1 MTDVRLTALNP
12 VDSQVYPVACNTSGE
27 LLVAQDDPGP
37 DLLVEGDLTVNGSSA
52 LEGVTIG
59 TDKITFDASTG
70 SGTFAGTISDSIG
83 PLRKLGVNDQ
93 TGNYTF
99 TTADSG
105 KLIRSA
111 GSSALLFV
119 NQSVFS
125 AGDMISIF
133 NSSSSDLQIVQGSGV
148 TLYNAADGT
157 TGDRTLASYGL
168 ATVVCTANNE
178 FAISG
183 SQLT

>member
-37 DLLVEGDLTVNGSSA
+37 DLLVEGDLTVNGSSS

-59 TDKITFDASTG
+59 TDKITFDAATG
-70 SGTFAGTISDSIG
+70 SGTFAGTVSDVIG
-83 PLRKLGVNDQ
+83 PLRRLGVNDQ
-93 TGNYTF
+93 TGSYTF
-99 TTADSG
+99 TTTDSG
-105 KLIRSA
+105 QLIRSA
-111 GSSALLFV
+111 GSGANLTL
-119 NQSVFS
+119 NQSVFT

-133 NSSSSDLQIVQGSGV
+133 NSSSSDQQIIQGSGV
-148 TLYNAADGT
+148 TLYNSADGT
-157 TGDRTLASYGL
+157 TGNRTLSPYGM
-168 ATVVCTANNE
+168 ATIVCTANNE

-183 SQLT
+183 SQLA

>member
-37 DLLVEGDLTVNGSSA
+37 NLLVEGDLTVNGSSS

-70 SGTFAGTISDSIG
+70 SGTFAGTISDVIG

-93 TGNYTF
+93 TGSYTF
-99 TTADSG
+99 ISADSG
-105 KLIRSA
+105 QLIRSA
-111 GSSALLFV
+111 GSSANLTL
-119 NQSVFS
+119 NQSVFT

-133 NSSSSDLQIVQGSGV
+133 NSSSSDHQVIQGSGIA
-148 TLYNAADGT
+148 LFNASDGT
-157 TGDRTLASYGL
+157 TGNRTLGPYGL
-168 ATVVCTANNE
+168 ATIVCTANNE
-178 FAISG
+178 FVISG

>member
-12 VDSQVYPVACNTSGE
+12 VDSQVYPVACNSSGE

-59 TDKITFDASTG
+59 TDKVTFDASTG

-93 TGNYTF
+93 NGSYTF
-99 TTADSG
+99 TPADSG
-105 KLIRSA
+105 KLIRSS
-111 GSSALLFV
+111 GSSANLTL
-119 NQSVFS
+119 NQSIFT
-125 AGDMISIF
+125 AGDMISMF
-133 NSSSSDLQIVQGSGV
+133 NASTSDLNIIQGASINV
-148 TLYNAADGT
+148 YNSADGT
-157 TGDRTLASYGL
+157 TGNRTLGPYGL
-168 ATVVCTANNE
+168 ATIVCTANNE
-178 FAISG
+178 FVISG
-183 SQLT
+183 SQLS

>member
-27 LLVAQDDPGP
+27 LLVALDDPGP
-37 DLLVEGDLTVNGSSA
+37 NLLVEGDLTVDGSSSF
-52 LEGVTIG
+52 EGVTVG
-59 TDKITFDASTG
+59 TNKINFDALTG
-70 SGTFAGTISDSIG
+70 SGTFAGTVSDVIG

-93 TGNYTF
+93 TGSYTF
-99 TTADSG
+99 TSADSG
-105 KLIRSA
+105 QLIRSA
-111 GSSALLFV
+111 GSSANLTLNESIFT
-119 NQSVFS
+119 

-133 NSSSSDLQIVQGSGV
+133 NSSSSDQQIIQGSNI

-157 TGDRTLASYGL
+157 TGNRTLASYGM
-168 ATVVCTANNE
+168 ATIVCTANNE
-178 FAISG
+178 FVISG